1 MILKKKRKK
10 KGRYDC
16 QETCLIEVKKMSQI
30 YRGELH
36 DENAFAFL
44 CFNKLSVMS

>member
-30 YRGELH
+30 RGELH
-36 DENAFAFL
+36 DKNTFAFL